1 MKRLKNGTMWRLGII
16 TVLALTLITLSCC
29 NESPLNEK
37 AMVEKYIVSTADYT
51 DLGLFAGVGV
61 GIVAILAVCAVI

>member
-1 MKRLKNGTMWRLGII
+1 MKRLKNGTMWRLGVI

-29 NESPLNEK
+29 NEYSLNEK

-51 DLGLFAGVGV
+51 DLGLFAGAGV
-61 GIVAILAVCAVI
+61 GAMALLAVCAFI